1 MTSPTKSAAKSGAR
15 SPAEPEASADA
26 PPAAQ
31 DAEIERVIGLVQTQQ
46 ETIDYLV
53 QYIERV
59 EAQLNDRIDT
69 VESAPSAAAAPTDA
83 GAPAQPAA
91 GPDPIDWASISGP
104 ARIKAWND
112 LSRFTE
118 GLVFRYS
125 LQLEILPCWWMH
137 GEAVEELTSLWQAR
151 QVAYAPGSDASMAS
165 WWQDLL
171 ERSRMRMREIFGSC
185 RDGHI
190 DSSGQRWMTDE
201 NRSALA
207 RAIQEESQQFG

>member
-1 MTSPTKSAAKSGAR
+1 MTSPTKSGAKKAASSEKK
-15 SPAEPEASADA
+15 AEAADA
-26 PPAAQ
+26 QAAH
-31 DAEIERVIGLVQTQQ
+31 DAEIERVVGLVQTQQ

-69 VESAPSAAAAPTDA
+69 VETSGAAPADPGGGT
-83 GAPAQPAA
+83 PQQAA
-91 GPDPIDWASISGP
+91 GPDPIDWASISGQD
-104 ARIKAWND
+104 RIKAWND
-112 LSRFTE
+112 LSTFTE
-118 GLVFRYS
+118 GLVYRYS

-151 QVAYAPGSDASMAS
+151 QVAYSPGSDASMAS

-207 RAIQEESQQFG
+207 RAIEEEARQFG

>member
-1 MTSPTKSAAKSGAR
+1 MTSPTQPGSDTDAAVEQSN
-15 SPAEPEASADA
+15 PEVD
-26 PPAAQ
+26 
-31 DAEIERVIGLVQTQQ
+31 RLVGLVQTQQ

-69 VESAPSAAAAPTDA
+69 IETSGGAAAPVMDA
-83 GAPAQPAA
+83 GGGGGQQQQAA
-91 GPDPIDWASISGP
+91 GPDPIDWATISGP
-104 ARIKAWND
+104 ARIKAWQD
-112 LSRFTE
+112 LAGFVE
-118 GLVFRYS
+118 GLVVRYS

-137 GEAVEELTSLWQAR
+137 GEAIEELTSLWQAR
-151 QVAYAPGSDASMAS
+151 QVAYAAGSDASMAS

-207 RAIQEESQQFG
+207 RAIEEEARQFG

>member
-1 MTSPTKSAAKSGAR
+1 MTSPTQPGSDTDAAEEQSN
-15 SPAEPEASADA
+15 PEVD
-26 PPAAQ
+26 
-31 DAEIERVIGLVQTQQ
+31 RLVGLVQTQQ

-69 VESAPSAAAAPTDA
+69 IETSGGAAPAADA
-83 GAPAQPAA
+83 GGGGGQQQQAA
-91 GPDPIDWASISGP
+91 GPDPIDWATISGQ
-104 ARIKAWND
+104 ARIKAWQD
-112 LSRFTE
+112 LAGFVE
-118 GLVFRYS
+118 GLVVRYS

-137 GEAVEELTSLWQAR
+137 GEAIEELTSLWQAR
-151 QVAYAPGSDASMAS
+151 QVAYAAGSDASMAS

-207 RAIQEESQQFG
+207 RAIEEEARQFG

>member
-1 MTSPTKSAAKSGAR
+1 MASPTKSGTKKAANSAAKNDA
-15 SPAEPEASADA
+15 ADA
-26 PPAAQ
+26 GAQ
-31 DAEIERVIGLVQTQQ
+31 ATHDAEIERVVGLVQTQQ

-59 EAQLNDRIDT
+59 EAQLNDRIDN
-69 VESAPSAAAAPTDA
+69 VESSPAAAAAAPA
-83 GAPAQPAA
+83 GAAPQQAA
-91 GPDPIDWASISGP
+91 GPDPIDWASISGQ
-104 ARIKAWND
+104 ARVKAWND

-151 QVAYAPGSDASMAS
+151 QVAYSPGSDASMAS

-201 NRSALA
+201 GRSALA
-207 RAIQEESQQFG
+207 RAIDEEARQFG

>member
-1 MTSPTKSAAKSGAR
+1 MTSPT
-15 SPAEPEASADA
+15 ADA
-26 PPAAQ
+26 GGLN
-31 DAEIERVIGLVQTQQ
+31 EEVERLVGLVQTQQ

-59 EAQLNDRIDT
+59 EVQLNDRIDT
-69 VESAPSAAAAPTDA
+69 LESSGGPAPAAAPPPPPGGGGDP
-83 GAPAQPAA
+83 GGGQQQPA
-91 GPDPIDWASISGP
+91 GPDPIDWATISGEK
-104 ARIKAWND
+104 RVQAWND

-118 GLVFRYS
+118 GLVYRYS

-190 DSSGQRWMTDE
+190 DASGQRWMTDA
-201 NRSALA
+201 NRAALQQ
-207 RAIQEESQQFG
+207 AIAEESQHFQ

>member
-1 MTSPTKSAAKSGAR
+1 MTSPTKSRSKKAE
-15 SPAEPEASADA
+15 SPAAETAAPE
-26 PPAAQ
+26 PPAQ
-31 DAEIERVIGLVQTQQ
+31 NNAEVERVVGLVQTQQ

-69 VESAPSAAAAPTDA
+69 VESSPAAAAAPAAPA
-83 GAPAQPAA
+83 GAAPQQAS
-91 GPDPIDWASISGP
+91 GPDPIDWATISGTD
-104 ARIKAWND
+104 RVKAWND
-112 LSRFTE
+112 LSGFVE
-118 GLVFRYS
+118 GLVYRYS

-201 NRSALA
+201 GRSALK
-207 RAIQEESQQFG
+207 RAIDEESRQFG